1 LDYKSNR
8 TSLCLDCIC
17 LRILAVRTQ
26 KDRANLMET
35 IERKCREERWYTI
48 RKVFTKEK
56 VTISNLL
63 KDFFRRKN
71 LTLIDLGVN
80 YIMLFRIVQES
91 LKERAKALKKE
102 SETIKLPEKKITSK

>member
-1 LDYKSNR
+1 MDYKSNR

-63 KDFFRRKN
+63 KDFRRKN

>member
-1 LDYKSNR
+1 
-8 TSLCLDCIC
+8 
-17 LRILAVRTQ
+17 
-26 KDRANLMET
+26 MET

-63 KDFFRRKN
+63 KDFRRKN

>member
-63 KDFFRRKN
+63 KDFRRKN